1 MMLRAMNLR
10 SALLLGAAT
19 VLPAA
24 QPAVAASDSSA
35 FVAPDS
41 PIVLT
46 RELRR
51 SLVDGKEVVSRRRY
65 ELHFVREGDGWRVDG
80 TLVGSEVDAPP
91 ELAPLAEIE
100 KQRPDNGL
108 FPLRLDARGLIVA
121 QQGAQ
126 DLIHAG
132 DAKQAFDNAVER
144 VGFAPSTRVAVGDMA
159 GRIVAVGKSI
169 GGNWPADLF
178 HPTTASD
185 SQVRELALPGGK
197 SGRVIVAVDTRRSS
211 SGMLAQFRRKVTT
224 EMDGTSR
231 DSMETW
237 TVDP

>member
-1 MMLRAMNLR
+1 MLRDMNLR
-10 SALLLGAAT
+10 SALLVGAAT
-19 VLPAA
+19 MLPVS
-24 QPAVAASDSSA
+24 QPAVAASDTAS
-35 FVAPDS
+35 FVAPES
-41 PIVLT
+41 PVVLT

-65 ELHFVREGDGWRVDG
+65 ELRFVREGNGWRVDG

-108 FPLRLDARGLIVA
+108 FPLRLDERGMIVA

-126 DLIHAG
+126 DLAHAST
-132 DAKQAFDNAVER
+132 ARQAFDNAVER

-159 GRIVAVGKSI
+159 GRIVAVGRAI
-169 GGNWPADLF
+169 GGNWPTDLF
-178 HPTTASD
+178 HPLAVSD
-185 SQVRELALPGGK
+185 SQVREMALPGGK
-197 SGRVIVAVDTRRSS
+197 IGRIVVAVDTRRNDR
-211 SGMLAQFRRKVTT
+211 GMLAQFRRMVTT
-224 EMDGTSR
+224 ELDGTSR
-231 DSMETW
+231 ASMETW